1 MQETQSISNGSNGWV
16 STFIAKHEEYG
27 AGKLP
32 FYEFLRINTCAY
44 QQYYQP
50 FSGAGAA
57 LTGTTAA
64 AGTAAAAAN
73 AQLAIK
79 GIQAAGQAI
88 GALGAASERNK
99 AVARNAQS
107 AKDAYFVKQT
117 S

>member
-1 MQETQSISNGSNGWV
+1 MCVPAI
-16 STFIAKHEEYG
+16 
-27 AGKLP
+27 LP
-32 FYEFLRINTCAY
+32 AL
-44 QQYYQP
+44 
-50 FSGAGAA
+50 SGAGAA

-107 AKDAYFVKQT
+107 AKDAYFVKLNKLIAEYSKNKFKPHNKSKMQT
-117 S
+117 